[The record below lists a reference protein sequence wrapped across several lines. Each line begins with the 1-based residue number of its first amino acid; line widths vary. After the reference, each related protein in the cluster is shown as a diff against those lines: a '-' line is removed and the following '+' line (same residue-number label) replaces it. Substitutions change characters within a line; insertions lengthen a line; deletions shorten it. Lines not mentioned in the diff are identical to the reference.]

1 MAQLMLAVED
11 PATGQ
16 PITSVPDAGPADVDK
31 AVRAAAG
38 AWPAWR
44 AADRHTAL
52 MSCAVVVEE
61 ASAVLAPVLTEEQGK
76 PLREAEAEFAKAA
89 ARFRYFA
96 RLRLEPQVAV
106 DGRVEVHRR
115 PLGPVAAITPWHLP
129 VQLAAAKL
137 APAFAAGNTVVLK
150 PSPRTPLTTLHLG
163 RMLAE
168 VLPPGVLT
176 VLTGQDPL
184 GEYLVSHPGIRQIT
198 FTGSVPTGKQVAAA
212 AAAALKRLTLELG
225 GNGPA
230 IVLPGTD
237 PAAIAKSL
245 FWSAF
250 ANCGQI
256 GMAVKRVYA
265 VGSAYDGVVE
275 ALAALAEKVVVGD
288 GRTPG
293 TQMGPVNNRP
303 RYDHV
308 IALTEEARADGARV
322 VTGGRL
328 DGPGYFFA
336 PAILAEAHDGMR
348 VVSEEQFGPVL
359 PIVRCST
366 VDEAVGLANDR
377 SPGSRGS
384 VWSTDEERAAEVARR
399 LECGTVWVNEHLA
412 PPFGKPFAGSRQSG
426 LCGSWGIEGNTE
438 PFVVHRPPPGPRLVL

>member
-1 MAQLMLAVED
+1 MLAVED

-16 PITSVPDAGPADVDK
+16 RITTVPDAGAADVDK
-31 AVRAAAG
+31 AVRAAAR

-44 AADRHTAL
+44 DTDRHAAL
-52 MSCAVVVEE
+52 ASCAVVVEE
-61 ASAVLAPVLTEEQGK
+61 AAEVLAPVLTEEQGK
-76 PLREAEAEFAKAA
+76 PLREAKAEFASAA

-96 RLRLEPQVAV
+96 RPGREPLVV
-106 DGRVEVHRR
+106 GD
-115 PLGPVAAITPWHLP
+115 GPVAAITPWNFP

-168 VLPPGVLT
+168 VLPPDVLT
-176 VLTGQDPL
+176 VLTGRDPL
-184 GEYLVSHPGIRQIT
+184 GERLVAHPGIRKVD
-198 FTGSVPTGKQVAAA
+198 FTGSVPTGKHVAAA
-212 AAAALKRLTLELG
+212 AAPGSKRLALELG
-225 GNGPA
+225 GNDPA

-237 PAAIAKSL
+237 AAVIAKRL

-256 GMAVKRVYA
+256 RVAVKRVYA
-265 VGSAYDGVVE
+265 VGSAYEGVVE
-275 ALAALAEKVVVGD
+275 ALAAFAETVVVGD

-293 TQMGPVNNRP
+293 TQLGPVNNRP

-308 IALTEEARADGARV
+308 IDLTEQARADGARL

-336 PAILAEAHDGMR
+336 PAILAGAHDGMR
-348 VVSEEQFGPVL
+348 VVREDQSGPVL

-366 VDEAVGLANDR
+366 VDEAVGLANATP
-377 SPGSRGS
+377 SGLSGS
-384 VWSTDEERAAEVARR
+384 VWGPDEERAAGIAAR
-399 LECGTVWVNEHLA
+399 LGCGTTWVNEHVTDRE
-412 PPFGKPFAGSRQSG
+412 SVR
-426 LCGSWGIEGNTE
+426 E
-438 PFVVHRPPPGPRLVL
+438 

>member
-1 MAQLMLAVED
+1 MDRPMLAVED

-16 PITSVPDAGPADVDK
+16 RITTVPDAGPVDVDK
-31 AVRAAAG
+31 AVRAASR

-44 AADRHTAL
+44 ATDRHAAL
-52 MSCAVVVEE
+52 ASCAVVVEE
-61 ASAVLAPVLTEEQGK
+61 AAAVLAPVLTEEQGK
-76 PLREAEAEFAKAA
+76 PLREAKAEFARAA

-96 RLRLEPQVAV
+96 RLRLEPQIVG
-106 DGRVEVHRR
+106 D
-115 PLGPVAAITPWHLP
+115 GPVAAITPWNFP

-168 VLPPGVLT
+168 VLPPDVLT

-184 GEYLVSHPGIRQIT
+184 GERLVAHPGIRKVD
-198 FTGSVPTGKQVAAA
+198 FTGSVPTGKHVAAA
-212 AAAALKRLTLELG
+212 TAPGSKRLALELG
-225 GNGPA
+225 GNDPA

-237 PAAIAKSL
+237 PAVIAKRL

-256 GMAVKRVYA
+256 RVAVKRVYA

-275 ALAALAEKVVVGD
+275 ALSAFAETVVVGD

-293 TQMGPVNNRP
+293 TQLGPVNNRP

-308 IALTEEARADGARV
+308 IELTEEARADGARL

-336 PAILAEAHDGMR
+336 PAILAGAHDGMR
-348 VVSEEQFGPVL
+348 VVREDQSGPVL

-366 VDEAVGLANDR
+366 VDEAVGLANATP
-377 SPGSRGS
+377 SGLSGS
-384 VWSTDEERAAEVARR
+384 VWGPDEERAAGIAAR
-399 LECGTVWVNEHLA
+399 LDCGTAWVNEHVTDRE
-412 PPFGKPFAGSRQSG
+412 SVR
-426 LCGSWGIEGNTE
+426 E
-438 PFVVHRPPPGPRLVL
+438 

>member
-1 MAQLMLAVED
+1 MLAVEN
-11 PATGQ
+11 PANGQ
-16 PITSVPDAGPADVDK
+16 RITTVPDAGPADVDK
-31 AVRAAAG
+31 AVRAAVG

-44 AADRHTAL
+44 VTDRHAAL
-52 MSCAVVVEE
+52 MSCAAVVEE
-61 ASAVLAPVLTEEQGK
+61 AAPVLAPVLTEEQGK
-76 PLREAEAEFAKAA
+76 PLREAEAEFTRAA

-96 RLRLEPQVAV
+96 GLRIEP
-106 DGRVEVHRR
+106 RVVGQAEVHRR
-115 PLGPVAAITPWHLP
+115 PLGPVAAITPWNFP
-129 VQLAAAKL
+129 VQLAVAKL

-150 PSPRTPLTTLHLG
+150 PSPHTPLTTLHLG

-184 GEYLVSHPGIRQIT
+184 GEHLVTHPGIRKIN
-198 FTGSVPTGKQVAAA
+198 FTGSVATGKHVAAA
-212 AAAALKRLTLELG
+212 AAADLKRLTLELG
-225 GNGPA
+225 GNDPA
-230 IVLPGTD
+230 IILPCADT
-237 PAAIAKSL
+237 ALLAEKL

-256 GMAVKRVYA
+256 CMAIKRVYA

-275 ALAALAEKVVVGD
+275 ALAALATEVVVGD

-293 TQMGPVNNRP
+293 TRIGPVNNRP
-303 RYDHV
+303 QYDRV
-308 IALTEEARADGARV
+308 IGLTEEARSDGARL

-348 VVSEEQFGPVL
+348 VVTEEQFGPVL

-366 VDEAVGLANDR
+366 VDEAVGLANATKF
-377 SPGSRGS
+377 GLCGS
-384 VWSTDEERAAEVARR
+384 VWGTDEERAADVAMR
-399 LECGTVWVNEHLA
+399 LEGGTVWVNEHLA
-412 PPFGKPFAGSRQSG
+412 MSLDEPFAGSKWSG
-426 LCGSWGIEGNTE
+426 LGVSGGVWGIEGNTE
-438 PFVVHRPPPGPRLVL
+438 PFVVHRPAGAR

>member
-1 MAQLMLAVED
+1 MGHLAVED

-16 PITSVPDAGPADVDK
+16 RITTVPDAGPADVDK
-31 AVRAAAG
+31 AVRAAAD

-44 AADRHTAL
+44 ATDRHAAL

-61 ASAVLAPVLTEEQGK
+61 AASVLAPVLTEEQGK
-76 PLREAEAEFAKAA
+76 PLREAETEFARAA
-89 ARFRYFA
+89 ARLRYFA
-96 RLRLEPQVAV
+96 RLRLEPRV
-106 DGRVEVHRR
+106 DGRVEAHRR
-115 PLGPVAAITPWHLP
+115 PLGPVAAITPWNFP
-129 VQLAAAKL
+129 VRLAVAKL

-184 GEYLVSHPGIRQIT
+184 GEHLVAHPGIRKID
-198 FTGSVPTGKQVAAA
+198 FSGSVPTGRHVAAA
-212 AAAALKRLTLELG
+212 AAPALKRLTLELG

-237 PAAIAKSL
+237 PAGIAERL

-265 VGSAYDGVVE
+265 IGSAYDGVVA
-275 ALAALAEKVVVGD
+275 ALAALAEEVVVGD

-293 TQMGPVNNRP
+293 TQMGPVNNRS
-303 RYDHV
+303 RYDQV
-308 IALTEEARADGARV
+308 TGLIEEARSDGARI

-348 VVSEEQFGPVL
+348 VVREEQSGPVL

-366 VDEAVGLANDR
+366 VDEAVGLANT
-377 SPGSRGS
+377 SAAGSCGS
-384 VWSTDEERAAEVARR
+384 VWGADEERAAEVARR
-399 LECGTVWVNEHLA
+399 LECGTVWVNEQLA
-412 PPFGKPFAGSRQSG
+412 LPLDEPFTDPD
-426 LCGSWGIEGNTE
+426 GSWGIEGHTE
-438 PFVVHRPPPGPRLVL
+438 PFVVRRPAGD

>member
-1 MAQLMLAVED
+1 MLAVED

-16 PITSVPDAGPADVDK
+16 RITTVPDCGPTEVDK
-31 AVRAAAG
+31 AVRAAA
-38 AWPAWR
+38 AASPAWR
-44 AADRHTAL
+44 AADRRAAL

-61 ASAVLAPVLTEEQGK
+61 AAPVLAPVLTEEQGK
-76 PLREAEAEFAKAA
+76 PLREAEAEFAGAA

-96 RLRLEPQVAV
+96 GARLGSGAV
-106 DGRVEVHRR
+106 GD
-115 PLGPVAAITPWHLP
+115 GPVAAIAPWNFP
-129 VQLAAAKL
+129 VQLAVAML

-184 GEYLVSHPGIRQIT
+184 GELLIAHPGIQQVA
-198 FTGSVPTGKQVAAA
+198 FTGSAETGKRMAAA
-212 AAAALKRLTLELG
+212 PEWRQLMLELG
-225 GNGPA
+225 GNDPA

-237 PAAIAKSL
+237 PAAIAERL

-256 GMAVKRVYA
+256 GVAVERVYA
-265 VGSAYDGVVE
+265 VGPVHDGVVE
-275 ALAALAEKVVVGD
+275 ALAAMAAGVVVGD

-293 TQMGPVNNRP
+293 TQIGPVNNRP
-303 RYDHV
+303 RYDRV
-308 IALTEEARADGARV
+308 TGLTEEARAGGARL
-322 VTGGRL
+322 VTGGPL

-348 VVSEEQFGPVL
+348 VVTEEQFGPVL
-359 PIVRCST
+359 PVVRCST
-366 VDEAVGLANDR
+366 VDEAVGLANATA
-377 SPGSRGS
+377 PCLCGS
-384 VWSTDEERAAEVARR
+384 VWGADEEHAAEVAAR
-399 LECGTVWVNEHLA
+399 LACGTVRVNEHRA
-412 PPFGKPFAGSRQSG
+412 GEPFAGSRWSASRQD
-426 LCGSWGIEGNTE
+426 LRE
-438 PFVVHRPPPGPRLVL
+438 